1 MVGISHEKHELA
13 TEKRMAPE
21 NLQYAPTHEWIAVDE
36 DGEFGTI
43 GISAFAIE
51 QLTDLV
57 YIELPQVGTPVTA
70 GESFGE
76 IESVKAVS
84 DLYSP
89 VTGEVTEV
97 NTDLV
102 DALETFSTDPYGKGW
117 IIKVKIG
124 DKSTLKNLL
133 DFDAYQKQCAEEG

>member
-1 MVGISHEKHELA
+1 MDPSKLHF
-13 TEKRMAPE
+13 
-21 NLQYAPTHEWIAVDE
+21 APTHEWIALDE
-36 DGEFGTI
+36 DQEQGTI

-57 YIELPQVGTPVTA
+57 YIEMPEVGTPVTA

-89 VTGEVTEV
+89 VTGEIIEV
-97 NTDLV
+97 NSALSDS
-102 DALETFSTDPYGKGW
+102 LETFNNDPYGAGW
-117 IIKVKIG
+117 IVKVRID
-124 DKSTLKNLL
+124 DKSTLEKLM
-133 DFDAYQKQCAEEG
+133 DFDAYQKQCAEEA

>member
-1 MVGISHEKHELA
+1 MDPQKLHF
-13 TEKRMAPE
+13 
-21 NLQYAPTHEWIAVDE
+21 APTHEWIALDE
-36 DGEFGTI
+36 DGETGTI

-57 YIELPQVGTPVTA
+57 YIELPEVGAPVTA

-89 VTGEVTEV
+89 VTGEI
-97 NTDLV
+97 L
-102 DALETFSTDPYGKGW
+102 
-117 IIKVKIG
+117 
-124 DKSTLKNLL
+124 
-133 DFDAYQKQCAEEG
+133 

>member
-1 MVGISHEKHELA
+1 MDPSKL
-13 TEKRMAPE
+13 RF
-21 NLQYAPTHEWIAVDE
+21 APTHEWIALDDDME
-36 DGEFGTI
+36 TGII

-57 YIELPQVGTPVTA
+57 YIEMPEVGKPVTA

-97 NTDLV
+97 NTDLA
-102 DALETFSTDPYGKGW
+102 DALEIFNSDPYGKGW
-117 IIKVKIG
+117 IAKVRID
-124 DKSTLKNLL
+124 DKSTLEKLM
-133 DFDAYQKQCAEEG
+133 DFDAYQKQCAEEA

>member
-1 MVGISHEKHELA
+1 MDPNKLHF
-13 TEKRMAPE
+13 
-21 NLQYAPTHEWIAVDE
+21 APTHEWIAVDE
-36 DGEFGTI
+36 DGERGTI

-57 YIELPQVGTPVTA
+57 YIEMPEVGAPVTA

-89 VTGEVTEV
+89 ITGEIIEV
-97 NTDLV
+97 NSALSDS
-102 DALETFSTDPYGKGW
+102 LETFNSDPYGAGW
-117 IIKVKIG
+117 IVKVRID
-124 DKSTLKNLL
+124 DKSTLEKLM
-133 DFDAYQKQCAEEG
+133 DFESYQKQCAEEA

>member
-1 MVGISHEKHELA
+1 MDPHKLHF
-13 TEKRMAPE
+13 
-21 NLQYAPTHEWIAVDE
+21 APTHEWIALDE
-36 DGEFGTI
+36 DGETGTI

-57 YIELPQVGTPVTA
+57 YIELPEVGSPVTA

-89 VTGEVTEV
+89 VTGEILEV
-97 NTDLV
+97 NSGLADE
-102 DALETFSTDPYGKGW
+102 LEIFNTDPYGKGW
-117 IIKVKIG
+117 IAKVKIL
-124 DKSTLKNLL
+124 DKSTLEKLM
-133 DFDAYQKQCAEEG
+133 DFEGYEKQCAEEA